1 MYTHFQ
7 SFIYE
12 VKTAGLGRKPKAV
25 IKTTP
30 ELLVAVLTHT
40 VGVGQRIYLYPYR
53 TDSTPVGT
61 KIETIS

>member
-30 ELLVAVLTHT
+30 ELLVAVLRIT
-40 VGVGQRIYLYPYR
+40 VDVGCLLALYFYC
-53 TDSTPVGT
+53 TYSIVVC
-61 KIETIS
+61 SSQFCQ